1 MTVLR
6 TDNQSGMALLVVLG
20 VIALLLPWILHD
32 LEDQRFTIRRVQN
45 ELAMQQAYRLAESTL
60 QQVMQTLEG
69 DGNKVI
75 DDARVATASGKRAE
89 GTVDIKVVDATRY
102 VNINDL
108 ILANGE
114 VNRPVYRLMAKIFEY
129 LQMDLALL
137 NGIVDWMDSDD
148 IQMGGTETESD
159 RYHALGLKYGP
170 ANEPMADRA
179 EWNSLPGWNE
189 DLIRRIEPFARVFPG
204 CQHAGINLNNAD
216 AVILAALA
224 EGWNVDT
231 FLQARP
237 FVDLQ
242 HMQKAGFFLQDEDA
256 SFARFQSSCFAV
268 TIQATVAEVQGT
280 LTSWLLAK
288 DGKISLMGVR
298 WSG

>member
-32 LEDQRFTIRRVQN
+32 LQNQRFTVRRVQN

-60 QQVMQTLEG
+60 QQVMLNLEKEG
-69 DGNKVI
+69 GQVFDETRMGG
-75 DDARVATASGKRAE
+75 ASGKNGE
-89 GTVDIKVVDATRY
+89 GMTEIEVIDATRY

-108 ILANGE
+108 VLANGDL
-114 VNRPVYRLMAKIFEY
+114 NRPVYHLMGEIFEY
-129 LQMDLALL
+129 LHVDISLL
-137 NGIVDWMDSDD
+137 NVVVDWMDSDET
-148 IQMGGTETESD
+148 QMGGTETESS
-159 RYHALGLKYGP
+159 RYQSQGLNYGL
-170 ANEPMADRA
+170 ANEPMAGRM
-179 EWNSLPGWNE
+179 ELNYLPGWNE
-189 DLIRRIEPFARVFPG
+189 DLIRRIEPYARVFPG
-204 CQHAGINLNNAD
+204 CQYAGINLNNAD
-216 AVILAALA
+216 AVILVAMA

-242 HMQKAGFFLQDEDA
+242 QMQKAGFPLQAEDA

-268 TIQATVAEVQGT
+268 TIQTQVAEVRGT
-280 LTSWLLAK
+280 LESWLLAK